1 VEPKDFI
8 WTEKYRPVKVSEVVG
23 DFREKILNLLN
34 KPDSIQHLLF
44 HSKSPGTGK
53 TSLAKAII
61 KELDCDALVLNS
73 SEERKIEIVRE
84 KVKQFAQTKSS
95 KDGKRRIAFMDEFD
109 GMSKDA
115 QNSLKNIMETFNT
128 NVLFILTTN
137 KINKIIDEIRSR
149 CLKIPFSS
157 PDKNEIKKYL
167 ENICIKEDLKHSVEG
182 IDVLIEMYY
191 PNIRDCVVI
200 LQDLHSVDKPVTP
213 ENIKKNTR
221 AFEQMWLKLKE
232 KKWREIKEYVLS
244 TNVEP
249 RDLNIFF
256 WEKALNEEPVNLKL
270 VQMCCLNEKDIA
282 NGASSDVVFVTS
294 IVELCR

>member
-1 VEPKDFI
+1 MEPNDFI
-8 WTEKYRPVKVSEVVG
+8 WTEKYRPSKVSEVVG

-73 SEERKIEIVRE
+73 SEERKIETVRE

-95 KDGKRRIAFMDEFD
+95 RVGKRRIAFMDEFD

-115 QNSLKNIMETFNT
+115 QRSLKNIMETFNT

-137 KINKIIDEIRSR
+137 NINKIIDEIQSR
-149 CLKIPFSS
+149 CLKIPFSL

-167 ENICIKEDLKHSVEG
+167 ENICIKEDLKYSVEG
-182 IDVLIEMYY
+182 IDALLEMHY

-200 LQDLHSVDKPVTP
+200 LQDLHTVDKPVTP
-213 ENIKKNTR
+213 ENIKKNTGV
-221 AFEQMWLKLKE
+221 FEQMWFKLKE

-249 RDLNIFF
+249 RDLNSFF

-282 NGASSDVVFVTS
+282 KGASSDVVFVTS
-294 IVELCR
+294 IVELCK